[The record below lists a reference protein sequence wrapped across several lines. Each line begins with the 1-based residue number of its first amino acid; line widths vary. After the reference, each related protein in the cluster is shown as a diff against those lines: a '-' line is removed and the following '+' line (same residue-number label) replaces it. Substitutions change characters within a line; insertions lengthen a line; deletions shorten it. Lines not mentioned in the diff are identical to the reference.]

1 MKKEKKLPSVSA
13 DMLNKVT
20 RTMKKSS
27 SRKTGKVSITRAE
40 VAMKLGISI
49 RTVDRAIVVM
59 KETKVVVSKNKMYYI
74 S

>member
-13 DMLNKVT
+13 DMLDKVT
-20 RTMKKSS
+20 RAMKRRT

-40 VAMKLGISI
+40 VATKLGISI
-49 RTVDRAIVVM
+49 RTVDRAIVLM

-74 S
+74 Y